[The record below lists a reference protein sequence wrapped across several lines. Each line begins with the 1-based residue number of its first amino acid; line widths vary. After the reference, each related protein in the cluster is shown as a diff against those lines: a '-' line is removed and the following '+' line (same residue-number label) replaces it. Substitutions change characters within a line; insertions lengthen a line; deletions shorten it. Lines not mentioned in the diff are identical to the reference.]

1 MKFKMQSLTE
11 VWNESKLYLM
21 GFVALFGIVFGS
33 AFTYQNVIKPITS
46 TVSVSTVKADEDEKV
61 ELSYSLYDMS
71 AWLSAYYNAATSPSG
86 YKTLKDDVGD
96 SNYNGHAL
104 LTKAA
109 YENAELNDKG
119 KWHYASKTWMVWAD
133 GDGTGGKVGGGGSLL
148 GFPDKEVV
156 DGGILGF
163 LASKTSSSTTDYSFS
178 SLKTWSNGYNSLEA
192 YAYYG
197 ASLQSLGIDSSMG
210 GGLMGWHP
218 IRMLGGAFIWLAY
231 IIVSFVEKI
240 FALAIAILQVTNPFK
255 WFATAME
262 YTWTTSDTGVLSGL
276 TNLVSGTYKI
286 FSNFGWVIMIP
297 VIVSMLIFMLIFTG
311 GGRQNPQ
318 LDQRRRS
325 KFRYGIIYFFFLSV
339 GVPFLGTAYTAGLDA
354 MTATFGT
361 GFAQNSFS
369 ADAVIL
375 STYVDNSKWI
385 EEHRMYLPDGANV
398 TWDTGASDVTSDS
411 KASVR
416 QSALAIN
423 ALSYGAAENAQ
434 NTNGT
439 TVWNMN
445 GGASG
450 STNTNVVNI
459 SNIIWKYMMGETYE
473 AGTWETKVKSYL
485 TRVAGQ
491 STDTDVKSS
500 SINTTRLER
509 SALELTSNKGYGF
522 LGYVNPHVHDGVT
535 DGVKASADWW
545 GLFGDKEV
553 AYGGNY
559 NLFLDKGYADNGDGG
574 ITITTPNS
582 ANYLV
587 LKSNS
592 AISNNG
598 ASGFGINNAT
608 MSYLEMYNYLNSS
621 FTSNKVRV
629 YSTNALASNFT
640 RESHAEVNQVGSGM
654 VHKFLIWFNTGVILF
669 GLAILAVGYAF
680 GMLVGAFRRYWDVI
694 HSIFIGTLGFQ
705 KGMVRATAGTI
716 MLIVETLGTL
726 VIYELVK
733 TFYIGIPSVIEGAFA
748 SIGTNGTGGTS
759 LVNFGFGTASTN
771 ALGFIGIIF
780 ALLLSSGVLIW
791 STFMLL
797 RIRKP
802 IIDMMDTTFT
812 GLINKL
818 FYGDG
823 QVPGDA
829 PTGVNPNNNGGMI
842 GDVAAVG
849 AGAGLGALNSN
860 VDGAEGNDGEDGW
873 SDSGTA
879 ASGEATADSNLDDS
893 DGPDARVASSR
904 DTEETGAEIAESGKL
919 NRASSAQPDGVNGIG
934 DSAEDADQ
942 DSKDMAQSAQNSA
955 NKAVNAANA
964 VSGISS
970 QSSQSE
976 NDTDQS
982 ESQVGANNDAPV
994 SISDDDTVSINASS
1008 SSASGGLAPDGVE
1021 APISATS
1028 SAKSSVEDNDTVE
1041 ASNVIPFGEASKRLA
1056 AKNGDE
1062 AAVTAGAVAN
1072 ANAQSK
1078 QAGQNSNQQ
1087 SQSESGLDVG
1097 ESAQIA
1103 QTVAQAQ
1110 AAKALVRA
1118 STGQTESA
1126 SSAQGQAGHQS
1137 ASEHAVQDGANA
1149 QFMDPVGASVAAGVQ
1164 QAQQLMQQ
1172 SDQLQAQAN
1181 QIMAQ
1186 ASNPQS
1192 GLSNAQRSQ
1201 KMAQA
1206 QQMMDQAV
1214 GLEAQA
1220 GQVLSGVKA
1229 QQMQSIAQSMG
1240 QQQTQGA
1247 YGGQGSQQVVS
1258 TGSQSRSGVAPSQ
1271 GAMNVRSL
1279 GSQFVQAATNATLAG
1294 AGLPERQVASS
1305 GSSGTIGQTQRSQV
1319 QTTQTQTPS
1328 GSMQRQTSQTT
1339 NSVGNSSMRQAG
1351 QNLRQAGQSAQS
1363 SVRNG
1368 AKGVTQS
1375 ATGVGNVATGV
1386 GRAMSGDLGGAQ
1398 QAMQGAGQLK
1408 QGLRQTAQGTRQAVN
1423 AAGNLGRAAM
1433 NVGQA
1438 GIDRTQDV
1446 ANKAT
1451 DVVQRV
1457 ANSTAGRVVGG
1468 VATTG
1473 AKVINP
1479 VGNHIA
1485 RETARVW
1492 SETASLSGST
1502 QQDANSN
1509 YYYDQLDDRR
1519 NTTRQSAHSYEPRQ
1533 TSQRERTDARIRRTK
1548 RPN

>member
-33 AFTYQNVIKPITS
+33 VFTYQNVIKPITS
-46 TVSVSTVKADEDEKV
+46 TVSVSTVKADEDKGM
-61 ELSYSLYDMS
+61 SYSFYDMS
-71 AWLSAYYNAATSPSG
+71 AWLSAYYNAATSPTGYESLEAASG
-86 YKTLKDDVGD
+86 DQKGK
-96 SNYNGHAL
+96 AL
-104 LTKAA
+104 LTDTAVRGAKAA
-109 YENAELNDKG
+109 G
-119 KWHYASKTWMVWAD
+119 KNEWGLATPTWISSK
-133 GDGTGGKVGGGGSLL
+133 KIGGGGSLL

-156 DGGILGF
+156 DGGIFGY
-163 LASKTSSSTTDYSFS
+163 LASKTSSSTTDYSYS
-178 SLKTWSNGYNSLEA
+178 SLATRQLKEDQYYNSLET

-197 ASLQSLGIDSSMG
+197 ASLSSLGIDTNLG

-218 IRMLGGAFIWLAY
+218 IRMIGGALIWVFY
-231 IIVSFVEKI
+231 IIVSFSEKI
-240 FALAIAILQVTNPFK
+240 FALAIAILKMTNPFALFSTAMDYK
-255 WFATAME
+255 WF
-262 YTWTTSDTGVLSGL
+262 SGGDLGVLSGL
-276 TNLVSGTYKI
+276 ANFVSSTYKI
-286 FSNFGWVIMIP
+286 FSSFGWVIMIP

-325 KFRYGIIYFFFLSV
+325 KFRYGIIYFFFLAV

-354 MTATFGT
+354 MSESVNSG
-361 GFAQNSFS
+361 SFS
-369 ADAVIL
+369 VNSVIL
-375 STYVDNSKWI
+375 STYVNNKAWI
-385 EEHRMYLPDGANV
+385 EENRMYLPDSAV
-398 TWDTGASDVTSDS
+398 IEWDLDDSDVTATS
-411 KASVR
+411 KAAVR
-416 QSALAIN
+416 RTALAIN
-423 ALSYGAAENAQ
+423 ALNNDDAANAITASDQ
-434 NTNGT
+434 SN
-439 TVWNMN
+439 WNIQQTYNPNNM
-445 GGASG
+445 SK
-450 STNTNVVNI
+450 SI
-459 SNIIWKYMMGETYE
+459 SAMLLAYMMGDKYE
-473 AGTWETKVKSYL
+473 PSNWETNVKAQL
-485 TRVAGQ
+485 TKLSNDNSDITNNITAG
-491 STDTDVKSS
+491 
-500 SINTTRLER
+500 
-509 SALELTSNKGYGF
+509 ALELTKGYAY
-522 LGYVNPHVHDGVT
+522 LGYVNANIDG
-535 DGVKASADWW
+535 DSNAGVEVDDSWW
-545 GLFGDKEV
+545 PFSGTRNV
-553 AYGGNY
+553 GGTINM
-559 NLFLDKGYADNGDGG
+559 FLNKGYADEGNGG
-574 ITITTPNS
+574 IIAQDDGTSIVHLKRNPAVTSVTPGFDLPEGNGGS
-582 ANYLV
+582 A
-587 LKSNS
+587 K
-592 AISNNG
+592 
-598 ASGFGINNAT
+598 AT
-608 MSYLEMYNYLNSS
+608 MSYLEMYNYLNST
-621 FTSNKVRV
+621 FTANKVRV

-640 RESHAEVNQVGSGM
+640 RDSHAEVNQVGSGLI
-654 VHKFLIWFNTGVILF
+654 HKFLIWINTIVMLLGLGIIVI
-669 GLAILAVGYAF
+669 GYAF
-680 GMLVGAFRRYWDVI
+680 GIIIGAFRRYMDI
-694 HSIFIGTLGFQ
+694 INSIFLGTLGFQ

-716 MLIVETLGTL
+716 MLIAETLGTL
-726 VIYELVK
+726 VIYELAK
-733 TFYIGIPSVIEGAFA
+733 TVYIGVPSIVEGAFA
-748 SIGTNGTGGTS
+748 KIGTNGINGTS
-759 LVNFGFGTASTN
+759 IPNFGFMIASTN
-771 ALGFIGIIF
+771 FFGFVSIIF
-780 ALLLSSGVLIW
+780 ALIISTILLAWMSL
-791 STFMLL
+791 MLL

-802 IIDMMDTTFT
+802 ILDIMDTTFT

-879 ASGEATADSNLDDS
+879 ASGEATADSNLDDT

-982 ESQVGANNDAPV
+982 ESEVGANNDAPV

-1028 SAKSSVEDNDTVE
+1028 SAKSSIEDNDTVE

-1062 AAVTAGAVAN
+1062 AAVTAGAVAS

-1126 SSAQGQAGHQS
+1126 PSAQGQAGSQS
-1137 ASEHAVQDGANA
+1137 ASEHAVQAGASA
-1149 QFMDPVGASVAAGVQ
+1149 QSMDSVGASVAAGVQ

-1229 QQMQSIAQSMG
+1229 QQMQSVAQSMG
-1240 QQQTQGA
+1240 QQQMQGA
-1247 YGGQGSQQVVS
+1247 YGGQSGYGSQIGGQGSQQVVS

-1305 GSSGTIGQTQRSQV
+1305 SSSGTIGQTQRSQV

-1408 QGLRQTAQGTRQAVN
+1408 QGLRQTAQSTRQAVN

-1451 DVVQRV
+1451 DVAQRV

-1473 AKVINP
+1473 AKVLNP